1 MEPDFIA
8 TIKLTT
14 GEELI
19 SKVSYMP
26 DDDSLVLE
34 NPMQVSGIDQQ
45 KKNVRINGFAL
56 SEWIRSTFDHMFVL
70 PKQHVVTMTEVEDKR
85 IQQFYNQSV
94 SRLISEISTFRDSFE
109 PKKFS
114 KEMGNLGSV
123 QNTKK
128 ALAIT
133 TDCRIP
139 PCNIFRIRCSRTM
152 NSE

>member
-34 NPMQVSGIDQQ
+34 NPMQVIAIDQQ
-45 KKNVRINGFAL
+45 KKNIRVAGFAL
-56 SEWIRSTFDHMFVL
+56 TDWIHSTFDHMFVL
-70 PKQHVVTMTEVEDKR
+70 PKTHVLTMTEIEDKN
-85 IQQFYNQSV
+85 IQNFYAITVAKHVMELNSFKESQQSM
-94 SRLISEISTFRDSFE
+94 EFTRD
-109 PKKFS
+109 
-114 KEMGNLGSV
+114 MGKLGSV

-128 ALAIT
+128 SLE
-133 TDCRIP
+133 DLYKR
-139 PCNIFRIRCSRTM
+139 S
-152 NSE
+152 